1 MYTVKVYIRM
11 TLVSQDFVDRH
22 LKDGLFNTAYLFN
35 YLIAH
40 LDSNGDRCLFKVSDT
55 PDIRNF
61 KGYITDSLEAY
72 ENLLDIYKLLGIL
85 DTESLRA
92 PPFRPLN

>member
-11 TLVSQDFVDRH
+11 PLVSLEFVNKY
-22 LKDGLFNTAYLFN
+22 LKDGLHNTASLFN
-35 YLIAH
+35 YLVAH
-40 LDSNGDRCLFKVSDT
+40 LDSNGDRCLFNVSDT
-55 PDIRNF
+55 TDTRNF

-72 ENLLDIYKLLGIL
+72 ENLIDTYILLGIL
-85 DTESLRA
+85 DIESLRA